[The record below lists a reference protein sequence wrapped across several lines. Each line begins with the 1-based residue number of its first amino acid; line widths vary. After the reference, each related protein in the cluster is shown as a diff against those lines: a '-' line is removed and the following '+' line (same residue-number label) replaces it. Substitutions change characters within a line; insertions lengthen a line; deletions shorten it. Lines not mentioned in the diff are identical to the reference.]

1 MKKTVQYLVL
11 GCFLALLAPKS
22 QAKGLDS
29 DTTAV
34 GILLEETGREIRDMV
49 DVYIESQAKQRI
61 RLNELDMILISK
73 THYPGQPDYVEALE
87 EKLKIKENMEEEE
100 ESLALQLLRLRYT
113 KGLEIIKLLYEK
125 VLSLDHHF
133 SSIQTFQQVNA
144 MANPNSYP
152 AFEQHRNLLDERMKK
167 RGGNLKLPA
176 ILQSNPYL
184 SATFSIASIFFSEAD
199 NTQKEDDL
207 KQISCILDFTVRM
220 NNDLNLIYYETE
232 YLNQNNQTLEED
244 CLALFAEYTKPIG
257 YFKSLDKCR
266 KEDDW
271 DAVHEAIDRVF
282 KEIDANG
289 GTDPGK
295 TRASMKTQVNLEF
308 SLNRLLDYIDKYS
321 AFVSSG
327 EKYYKKFLVIVSN
340 YGNETACLGQLPRQ
354 FTDLK
359 KDIEMSIEKFENS
372 YRLSELKGSKL
383 KDLLYG
389 LPETN

>member
-49 DVYIESQAKQRI
+49 NVYIESQAKQRI

-152 AFEQHRNLLDERMKK
+152 AFEQNRNLLDERMKK

-271 DAVHEAIDRVF
+271 DSVHDAIDRVF